1 MSLLLVAPLAAAAF
15 VALPQLVPE
24 QQGMIARAADAVTQE
39 DQNHHHH
46 EPLAPR
52 AKNPVGDPIYSGDDD
67 DDNSSGDVGGFGQ
80 IGGGNDDGNN
90 DDGNSGDGNV
100 YPTEQWSWTALPP
113 TTLPQTPIPDSL
125 LIHSIFSIIELTT
138 ITSYTDTT
146 GGAPVLITT
155 PVDDV
160 TKLHSAASSS
170 SLSSSL
176 DDGTNVTTASESF
189 ESLPSFYATDDPFTS
204 GSDTGVTT
212 AASSFSSSSSD
223 SDSVATTST
232 TTTSKAKLPT
242 RPARV
247 GWPYIGPPPV
257 PFNPDSGDDE

>member
-1 MSLLLVAPLAAAAF
+1 MSLFLVAPLAAAAF

-24 QQGMIARAADAVTQE
+24 QQGMIAPAADAVAQE
-39 DQNHHHH
+39 HQQQHHG
-46 EPLAPR
+46 PLAPR
-52 AKNPVGDPIYSGDDD
+52 GIHPIGDPIYSDND
-67 DDNSSGDVGGFGQ
+67 DDNDNGDIGDFGQ
-80 IGGGNDDGNN
+80 LGGGNDDGNN
-90 DDGNSGDGNV
+90 DGNNGNGNV

-146 GGAPVLITT
+146 GGPPVLITT

-160 TKLHSAASSS
+160 TNLHSAASSS
-170 SLSSSL
+170 SLDEGSS
-176 DDGTNVTTASESF
+176 VTASESS
-189 ESLPSFYATDDPFTS
+189 ESLPSVYATDDPFAS
-204 GSDTGVTT
+204 VPGTGVTT
-212 AASSFSSSSSD
+212 AASSFSPSSSD
-223 SDSVATTST
+223 SVTTPST

-242 RPARV
+242 RPGRV

-257 PFNPDSGDDE
+257 PFNSDSDDDE

>member
-1 MSLLLVAPLAAAAF
+1 MNLLLAAPLAAAAF

-24 QQGMIARAADAVTQE
+24 QQGMIAPAADAMTQ
-39 DQNHHHH
+39 DHHHH

-52 AKNPVGDPIYSGDDD
+52 GIHPIGDPIYSDNDDD
-67 DDNSSGDVGGFGQ
+67 DDNGNIGDFGQ
-80 IGGGNDDGNN
+80 LGGGNDDGNN
-90 DDGNSGDGNV
+90 DGNNGNGNV

-113 TTLPQTPIPDSL
+113 TALPQTPIPDSL

-160 TKLHSAASSS
+160 TKVHSAASSS
-170 SLSSSL
+170 SSSSL
-176 DDGTNVTTASESF
+176 DEDKDSSVTAASESS
-189 ESLPSFYATDDPFTS
+189 ESLPSVYATDDPFAS
-204 GSDTGVTT
+204 GSGTGVTT
-212 AASSFSSSSSD
+212 AASSFSSSSD
-223 SDSVATTST
+223 SDSVTTPST

-242 RPARV
+242 RPGRV

-257 PFNPDSGDDE
+257 PFNPDSDDDE